1 MKFEIKNR
9 FSGEL
14 IFTIETGSWRLAIEA
29 AIKSNVDLSSANLL
43 SADLSSADLR
53 SANLSYA
60 DLSSAD
66 LRYADLRSAD
76 LSYADLS
83 YANLRYADLSSADLR
98 LANLSSADLSSAD
111 LRSANLSSADLRSAD
126 LLIYQFRKDWA
137 YYTFDGMIR
146 IGCEFHKVDTWLK
159 DYRSI
164 GEKNGY
170 DKIEIEM
177 YGKFIEMCAA
187 HYQTL
192 VE

>member
-1 MKFEIKNR
+1 LKFEIKNR

-43 SADLSSADLR
+43 
-53 SANLSYA
+53 
-60 DLSSAD
+60 
-66 LRYADLRSAD
+66 
-76 LSYADLS
+76 
-83 YANLRYADLSSADLR
+83 
-98 LANLSSADLSSAD
+98 SADLSSAD